1 MRSKSA
7 DIVLLE
13 GKTDKGRNYAAKK
26 IKACDVQDI
35 QDIQDIQSYLMF
47 FNLWNL

>member
-26 IKACDVQDI
+26 IKGGDI

>member
-13 GKTDKGRNYAAKK
+13 GKTDKGRNYTAKK
-26 IKACDVQDI
+26 IKVGDI